1 MASFTSSIGAAIYE
15 VLFVFYAYPNAM
27 RRKRRPLTALQFV
40 EIILASGC
48 VTVLSCDGKIL
59 TGLKLASVTQVS
71 ER

>member
-40 EIILASGC
+40 EIILARL
-48 VTVLSCDGKIL
+48 TVLSSDGKIL